1 MTHRQLVPQ
10 TLHQQ
15 RSQGDSVLITPEAK
29 GTRIRLPGQIVGLGI
44 PSVNPIRAGFPPGL
58 LALGG
63 L

>member
-1 MTHRQLVPQ
+1 MTHRQLVTQP
-10 TLHQQ
+10 LHQQ
-15 RSQGDSVLITPEAK
+15 RSQGDSVLITPETK
-29 GTRIRLPGQIVGLGI
+29 GTRIRQILGLGI